1 MCTNDSTSWAFAV
14 APIIYGINTRTS
26 TVTETTPHQG
36 NEIEDEE
43 NLSSSFV
50 ESNDALIDDQDD
62 NLINF
67 KKGIDAEV
75 VDLVNQSSD
84 DAVSGSLVNTSS
96 TLRSSSI
103 IATTSTK
110 HGLVRKIATN
120 DYLTT
125 TNKKNEITSR

>member
-14 APIIYGINTRTS
+14 APIIYAK
-26 TVTETTPHQG
+26 E

-84 DAVSGSLVNTSS
+84 DAVSGSLVNTPS